1 MKRDTP
7 FVVLLSVLAFLF
19 LAYVW
24 LFDNVKMESTAMEP
38 HIHAGDYLLVWR
50 AAYAIRAPLVGDIAR
65 TGAPAR
71 GDVVLVEK
79 DSGDSEYGRVT
90 AVLRVVG
97 LPGEV
102 VAITDKKVS
111 IDGLPLTE
119 KYATFSD
126 ARVYPEGL
134 SARDNMAAVVV
145 PDDGYFVMGDRRDIS
160 TDSRFFGTVKRDEI
174 IGKVV
179 WVYW

>member
-1 MKRDTP
+1 MKRDTA
-7 FVVLLSVLAFLF
+7 FVALLSGLAFLF

-24 LFDNVKMESTAMEP
+24 LFDNVKMESAAMEP
-38 HIHAGDYLLVWR
+38 RIHAHDYLMVWR
-50 AAYAIRAPLVGDIAR
+50 AAYAIRVPFAGDIVR
-65 TGAPAR
+65 TGVPAR
-71 GDVVLVEK
+71 GDVVLLEK
-79 DSGDSEYGRVT
+79 DSGGSESAPID

-102 VAITDKKVS
+102 VAITDKKVI

-119 KYATFSD
+119 KYASFSD

-134 SARDNMAAVVV
+134 STRDNMAAIVV
-145 PDDGYFVMGDRRDIS
+145 PEDGWFVMGDRRDVS
-160 TDSRFFGTVKRDEI
+160 TDSRFFGTVKSDEI
-174 IGKVV
+174 VGKVV